1 MGNLGRRPYGELVGK
16 GLVVRQHTT
25 RLDRDRDQALLDQ
38 ALLDG
43 DVGFLEGGLDV
54 TGGELHVIGE
64 VAAELFVEDGGALLD
79 GFLDIDHRGQ

>member
-1 MGNLGRRPYGELVGK
+1 M
-16 GLVVRQHTT
+16 
-25 RLDRDRDQALLDQ
+25 LDQ

-43 DVGFLEGGLDV
+43 DVGFLEGGVDV

-79 GFLDIDHRGQ
+79 GFLDIDDRGQ